1 MMQFFEWNTPKDGGH
16 WNHLAAEAANLSD
29 VGITAIW
36 IPPAYKG
43 HVGTD
48 DVGYGVYDFY
58 DLGEF
63 NQKGTVRTKYGTK
76 AELKS
81 AIESLHNNNVQV
93 YGDIVVNHL
102 MGGDQSENIKVTQV
116 HGNNRNQ
123 TIGEFNTNVWTKY
136 NFDGRNNAYSNFKW
150 NWTHF
155 DGSGDY
161 DKIYRFPGKAWD
173 WEVSTENG
181 NYDYLMG
188 TDIDYDNTAVADE
201 IKKWGV
207 WYVNEMGLDGYRL
220 DAVKHIKYGFMKE
233 FVENARTKT
242 GKELFT
248 VGEFIGGTAEL
259 NSYLGKVNQNMSL
272 FDFPLRNN
280 FAAASSSNGGYSMRN
295 LASGTLT
302 GTNSGKS
309 VTFIENHDTQPDRS
323 DSHGAQV
330 LDWFKPL
337 AYAYTLTRQEGYPSV
352 FYGDYYGTRSS
363 NTAGPGTG
371 KIKSLKSKLDPLL
384 KARKDYAYGKQNDYL
399 DSDDMIGWTR
409 EGLAS
414 KPNSGLATVM
424 TDRLKRIE
432 NYVCGNK
439 PRL

>member
-1 MMQFFEWNTPKDGGH
+1 MMLLCSMLGSVAVLPAGQATAATLTPTAPSIEASATTSSAPVNNTMMQFFEWNTPKDGGH

-161 DKIYRFPGKAWD
+161 DKIYRFP
-173 WEVSTENG
+173 
-181 NYDYLMG
+181 
-188 TDIDYDNTAVADE
+188 
-201 IKKWGV
+201 
-207 WYVNEMGLDGYRL
+207 
-220 DAVKHIKYGFMKE
+220 
-233 FVENARTKT
+233 
-242 GKELFT
+242 
-248 VGEFIGGTAEL
+248 
-259 NSYLGKVNQNMSL
+259 
-272 FDFPLRNN
+272 
-280 FAAASSSNGGYSMRN
+280 
-295 LASGTLT
+295 
-302 GTNSGKS
+302 
-309 VTFIENHDTQPDRS
+309 
-323 DSHGAQV
+323 
-330 LDWFKPL
+330 
-337 AYAYTLTRQEGYPSV
+337 
-352 FYGDYYGTRSS
+352 
-363 NTAGPGTG
+363 
-371 KIKSLKSKLDPLL
+371 
-384 KARKDYAYGKQNDYL
+384 
-399 DSDDMIGWTR
+399 
-409 EGLAS
+409 
-414 KPNSGLATVM
+414 
-424 TDRLKRIE
+424 
-432 NYVCGNK
+432 
-439 PRL
+439 